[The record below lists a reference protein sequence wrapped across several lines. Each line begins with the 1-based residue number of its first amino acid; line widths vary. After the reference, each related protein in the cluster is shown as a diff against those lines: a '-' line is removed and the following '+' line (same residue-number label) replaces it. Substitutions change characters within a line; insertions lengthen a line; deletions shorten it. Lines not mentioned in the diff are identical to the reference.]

1 MSLAPS
7 WVPSSENEA
16 QPSDEPPGIS
26 VFAISARAIE
36 AGLKTIIVELLE
48 DQGHEALLVADL
60 DAAAAV
66 RAADLMQWV
75 ERPGAV
81 VVAIDLLPMG
91 FEDDRRGRYR
101 GFDNPKIPKALERA
115 RHLIQSLVPPSD
127 QFDAIASTRNS
138 NEAWHWVR
146 QLFADQET
154 ELRAKADRLAKD
166 FASDGAVRDLTR
178 EGRRARVELIE
189 FEREPAIRKTYRA
202 SALRYM
208 EREIEVLER
217 LAHVRPELPKLLSR
231 GENFIIISFVGEGR
245 NLELEHRGG
254 RPAPLPLKVARM
266 LADFIK
272 ACVSEGFDPIDIRA
286 PGNAMVTDAGLR
298 VIDFELWRRC
308 APGTRPENALCLV
321 GVPAL
326 DTERPRGVPAFSKPY
341 SSAWYPLTLLSLES
355 FLYDPAWLQRLKR
368 GANLVRA
375 WSRRGVRA
383 LSQRVRPAK
392 HNPRYIPAK
401 LGVAGVIAELNRRQ
415 VRYVVLRWYDRL
427 PDLPEGGDL
436 DLLVHD
442 DDIDEV
448 DDILDVKSGIAEC
461 DVYSVSGLP
470 GSAHSGVPHL
480 PPDKAARILETSTV
494 FCGIYR
500 VPTKADHF
508 LSLAFHSVYHKG
520 FKAGLPSRFAPTS
533 ASHKPRNDYPA
544 TLERLA
550 GELGLEV
557 DLSLEGL
564 EQFLTSQGW
573 GATPE
578 MLAALRHRNG
588 WVAAQAA
595 QMRS

>member
-16 QPSDEPPGIS
+16 QPSDAPPGIS

-36 AGLKTIIVELLE
+36 AGLKTILVELLE

-66 RAADLMQWV
+66 RAADLMQSV

-115 RHLIQSLVPPSD
+115 RHLIQSLIPPSD

-254 RPAPLPLKVARM
+254 RPAPLPLKVVRM

-286 PGNAMVTDAGLR
+286 PGNAMVTDAGLK

-308 APGTRPENALCLV
+308 APGTPCRAASL
-321 GVPAL
+321 
-326 DTERPRGVPAFSKPY
+326 
-341 SSAWYPLTLLSLES
+341 SSA
-355 FLYDPAWLQRLKR
+355 
-368 GANLVRA
+368 RA
-375 WSRRGVRA
+375 SHRRRT
-383 LSQRVRPAK
+383 R
-392 HNPRYIPAK
+392 
-401 LGVAGVIAELNRRQ
+401 
-415 VRYVVLRWYDRL
+415 
-427 PDLPEGGDL
+427 
-436 DLLVHD
+436 
-442 DDIDEV
+442 
-448 DDILDVKSGIAEC
+448 
-461 DVYSVSGLP
+461 
-470 GSAHSGVPHL
+470 GSAG
-480 PPDKAARILETSTV
+480 
-494 FCGIYR
+494 
-500 VPTKADHF
+500 
-508 LSLAFHSVYHKG
+508 
-520 FKAGLPSRFAPTS
+520 SRTCS
-533 ASHKPRNDYPA
+533 R
-544 TLERLA
+544 
-550 GELGLEV
+550 
-557 DLSLEGL
+557 
-564 EQFLTSQGW
+564 
-573 GATPE
+573 
-578 MLAALRHRNG
+578 
-588 WVAAQAA
+588 
-595 QMRS
+595 